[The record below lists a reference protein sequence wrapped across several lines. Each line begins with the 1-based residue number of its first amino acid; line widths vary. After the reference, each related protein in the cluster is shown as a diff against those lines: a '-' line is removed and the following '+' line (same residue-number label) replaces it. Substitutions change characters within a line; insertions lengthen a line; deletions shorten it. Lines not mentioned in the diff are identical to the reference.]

1 MTTNSP
7 NTKVLQLDKRCYKLL
22 DNGVGGWGAKN
33 VLDERTEDSLTFSA
47 RSFFCGLNFRV
58 VLLLVGCTRYHI
70 WWDILNP
77 AHISYPRKQTLISVY
92 SN

>member
-22 DNGVGGWGAKN
+22 DIGEGWWGAKN
-33 VLDERTEDSLTFSA
+33 FLDERTEDILTFSM

-58 VLLLVGCTRYHI
+58 ALLLIGCTRDHI

-77 AHISYPRKQTLISVY
+77 ALVSYPRKQTLIPVY